1 MGGRGGG
8 QSVLHYCSSDV
19 ILSFNRAVQTGQE
32 KKKTLE
38 DFTGGEPLKSSWR
51 TQVDSAC

>member
-1 MGGRGGG
+1 MYGTTGDDAGVCVCVCVCGGGGG

-32 KKKTLE
+32 KK
-38 DFTGGEPLKSSWR
+38 
-51 TQVDSAC
+51 